1 MIQLDEEIEAI
12 DFSLDHE
19 NCLLKKILDR
29 KTSFPGAKSSYI
41 RSTFEYKFGNSPG
54 HPFVLEIWP
63 KNHSSPIHNH
73 GDTTAII
80 KVLHGE
86 IYSEFFNPLAK
97 RSKEKEQRIA
107 YMYLKKG
114 ITLIYSFIILYRKLS
129 PSIPTVTK

>member
-12 DFSLDHE
+12 DFSLENE
-19 NCLLKKILDR
+19 NCLLKKILNS
-29 KTSFPGAKSSYI
+29 KKSFPGVKTSYI
-41 RSTFEYKFGNSPG
+41 RSTFENKFGNSPG

-63 KNHSSPIHNH
+63 KGHSSPIHNH

-97 RSKEKEQRIA
+97 KSMDIKEPIMS
-107 YMYLKKG
+107 MYLKKG
-114 ITLIYSFIILYRKLS
+114 FTLIFSFIILYR
-129 PSIPTVTK
+129 